1 MIYVNNINNI
11 IIVKV
16 MVLVMHTTNMIVKCP
31 VMKKKFTYGEY
42 NNFFDISPKFTW
54 KDYNE
59 YIYIKSAM
67 EKENTSIYSMEFS
80 NLLVNGNIY

>member
-16 MVLVMHTTNMIVKCP
+16 MVLVMHTTNKIVKCP

-42 NNFFDISPKFTW
+42 KNFFDISPKFTW